1 MKLRLILVIAL
12 CLVQT
17 SVSHKRPGLAE
28 PARWEDE
35 LARLD
40 SILKTLPSDLEK
52 TTFLRVYTGE
62 LIDIGLPDDQT
73 NQFYQSIDFESFN
86 LNKFYGLFKQD
97 KLPAACGV
105 TSYFY
110 IKLLQA
116 FGFKAYQYSFGFTQK
131 PYQRFI
137 HSVALV
143 EIDYKGA
150 RRLIIQDPY
159 LDLTYRNKDQEPID
173 FFNFLTLLKK
183 RQYDAIVMDTATL
196 STSLLVPDPS
206 AYYPRLNDTCKK
218 LMAQAFQQDNGTWK
232 TKIPLIRN
240 YQTLMQSPCDNFEQ
254 AFVSAMHESGYQE
267 PFIYAYTMRASEVVG
282 SSDHQS
288 VQRQIDAIVNASANN
303 PQ

>member
-1 MKLRLILVIAL
+1 MNLRLILVIAL

-17 SVSHKRPGLAE
+17 SVSHKRSGGANPV
-28 PARWEDE
+28 RWEDE
-35 LARLD
+35 LARLN
-40 SILKTLPSDLEK
+40 SILKTLPSDLDK

-73 NQFYQSIDFESFN
+73 NQFYQSIDLESFN

-97 KLPAACGV
+97 KVPAACGV

-110 IKLLQA
+110 IKLLQT
-116 FGFKAYQYSFGFTQK
+116 FGFKAYQYSFGFKQK

-143 EIDYKGA
+143 EIDYKGT

-173 FFNFLTLLKK
+173 FFNFLTLLKQ
-183 RQYDAIVMDTATL
+183 RQYDAIVMDP
-196 STSLLVPDPS
+196 STSTTFLLVPDPS
-206 AYYPRLNDTCKK
+206 AYYPHLNNDCKK
-218 LMAQAFQQDNGTWK
+218 LMTQAFQQDNGTWK
-232 TKIPLIRN
+232 TKIPIARD
-240 YQTLMQSPCDNFEQ
+240 YKTLMQSPCDNFEQ

-267 PFIYAYTMRASEVVG
+267 PFLYAYTMRASEVVG
-282 SSDHQS
+282 SSDHGQ
-288 VQRQIDAIVNASANN
+288 VQQQIDAIVKASRDN
-303 PQ
+303 PE